1 MPHNGSSVNLPW
13 TVRYALAA
21 HDAGR
26 PLPTHLLMC
35 VQYVRNGFGCPSGR
49 KAA

>member
-1 MPHNGSSVNLPW
+1 MSHNGSSVNLPW

-26 PLPTHLLMC
+26 PLEQIRQMPETDAKEK
-35 VQYVRNGFGCPSGR
+35 P
-49 KAA
+49 